1 MHSPNSHSARV
12 DRLIYVNTLI
22 EGQEKLKA
30 GDLRLRGGDP
40 AAAVP
45 SGGAKSTSCP
55 DHRTLTYIGH
65 VSSVRSSRVTDAK
78 PKRCRATARTTAR
91 LQLAHGAR
99 TKRENSL
106 SVRQPPGH
114 TAAPPR

>member
-1 MHSPNSHSARV
+1 MSMPGSLPAFSTNFSIDSV

-22 EGQEKLKA
+22 VGQEKLKA

-55 DHRTLTYIGH
+55 DHHTLT
-65 VSSVRSSRVTDAK
+65 
-78 PKRCRATARTTAR
+78 
-91 LQLAHGAR
+91 
-99 TKRENSL
+99 
-106 SVRQPPGH
+106 
-114 TAAPPR
+114 